1 MDGAE
6 KRLSNLAVHLR
17 RKLSIMS
24 EVRTRSADEI
34 SRERPRIIVRIRTN
48 RLGAKFCRQ
57 LWKDRV
63 EKVSCRSQTRMD
75 SDNGHIRYSKCEET
89 VRNDAG
95 SDNSTRNCGRNDG
108 CDAIDTVSSRAT
120 HYKKT
125 IIEKHRRIARRWSKS
140 LGDFVDKEG
149 FDSDRFD
156 DDQGIFFFYFL
167 LFPFFQSEYL
177 KIYKFPNW

>member
-1 MDGAE
+1 
-6 KRLSNLAVHLR
+6 
-17 RKLSIMS
+17 MS

-108 CDAIDTVSSRAT
+108 CDAIDTVSSPAT

-156 DDQGIFFFYFL
+156 DDQGIFLFYFL